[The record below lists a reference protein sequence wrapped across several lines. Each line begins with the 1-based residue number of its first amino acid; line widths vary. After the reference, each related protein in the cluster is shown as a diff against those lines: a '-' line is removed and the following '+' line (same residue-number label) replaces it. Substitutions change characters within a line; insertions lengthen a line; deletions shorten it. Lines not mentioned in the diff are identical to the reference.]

1 MIIYTQEFAE
11 QATKLMDGVREEFFM
26 RLIASAEEQLGR
38 TSDDTWNKDGGNVL
52 RDFEGL

>member
-52 RDFEGL
+52 RDFDGL